1 MRRITTRLTSIVATL
16 GPATDDPEVLG
27 RMIRA
32 GVDVARLNFAHGD
45 HADHEVRLAQ
55 LRAAAAEAGRYV
67 AVMLDLPGPKLRL
80 ALVGGKDLAVAPG
93 DRLRLIPEL
102 DAGAQPD
109 DLTTTFPE
117 VLEDLAP
124 GQPVLFDDGALRT
137 RACAREGDAV
147 VLTADEAGTLR
158 PGMGV
163 NLPATDVSV
172 ALPTEADRDHLA
184 WGVAHDVD
192 YVGLSFVRTAEEVR
206 RVKAYLAGEGSEAR
220 VIAKIEKP
228 QALDAIDGI
237 LAEADGLLVAR
248 GDLGVEMD
256 LARVPV
262 IQKDLI
268 RRAAEAAVPVI
279 TATEMLQSMVTQPRP
294 TRAEVSDVAGAV
306 FDGSDAVMLSGETAV
321 GRYPVRA
328 VETMDH
334 VIDVSED
341 WAQRA
346 DWPGGAAGAARYVW
360 TERAV
365 VAGAAG
371 IARDLD
377 VRLIVA
383 LTHSGATALL
393 MSKQGLR
400 VPILA
405 VSDSLATCRRMA
417 LYRGVIPVHR
427 PELIRHEALAEAVE
441 RMALER
447 KLVVPGEPMLIM
459 CGYLPGRPGT
469 TDTLRVHTVSE
480 AEQEEPS

>member
-1 MRRITTRLTSIVATL
+1 MSKFRRTKIVATL
-16 GPATDDPEVLG
+16 GPASSAPE
-27 RMIRA
+27 RIRELMEA
-32 GVDVARLNFAHGD
+32 GVDVFRVNFSHGT
-45 HADHEVRLAQ
+45 ADVHRTNVQRVRE
-55 LRAAAAEAGRYV
+55 AADELGRTV
-67 AVMLDLPGPKLRL
+67 GVLQDLQGPKIRVGKFADGQVALVPGEPFALTCADDAPGDAARVGVTYKGLCRDVKPGDALLLDDGRL
-80 ALVGGKDLAVAPG
+80 ALRVTTIERATVHTEVTLGGVLSDSKGINLPDADLSIPALTDKDVEDLKLGAEIGVDWVAMSFV
-93 DRLRLIPEL
+93 RSR
-102 DAGAQPD
+102 D
-109 DLTTTFPE
+109 DL
-117 VLEDLAP
+117 LLARHY
-124 GQPVLFDDGALRT
+124 L
-137 RACAREGDAV
+137 AREGSSAK
-147 VLTADEAGTLR
+147 L
-158 PGMGV
+158 M
-163 NLPATDVSV
+163 
-172 ALPTEADRDHLA
+172 
-184 WGVAHDVD
+184 
-192 YVGLSFVRTAEEVR
+192 
-206 RVKAYLAGEGSEAR
+206 
-220 VIAKIEKP
+220 AKIEKP
-228 QALDAIDGI
+228 GAVERFPEILREVDGI
-237 LAEADGLLVAR
+237 MVAR